1 MDRWMDEVMEGEQ
14 GEGVR
19 GKEASDRQ
27 RGRKRERER
36 STEHEIKV

>member
-14 GEGVR
+14 EEGVT